1 MRGELVDTLLGGGRS
16 VARNKQLKTLSEILP
31 ALTEALGICY
41 ELVVHDFSNVE
52 NSIVAVAG
60 NLTGRKIG
68 GPLTDVVLKELKSGD
83 PQNLIGYA
91 NTLPDGRVFRSSTLF
106 VRDGR
111 GKPVGCL
118 CINFDCT
125 AIIGA
130 EKTIRSL
137 VSFTPSEEGKEH
149 FAQDVE
155 QLLSTL
161 INRAIDAAPKPVAQM
176 SKEDKMHIVQLL
188 EEKGTFMIKGGVDTV
203 AAALNLSRA
212 TIYAYQQELRG
223 RRIAAARGS

>member
-1 MRGELVDTLLGGGRS
+1 MS
-16 VARNKQLKTLSEILP
+16 RNKQLETLSEIIP
-31 ALTEALGICY
+31 ALTEALGACY

-60 NLTGRKIG
+60 NLTGRTIG
-68 GPLTDVVLKELKSGD
+68 GPLTDVVLKELRSGN

-91 NTLPDGRVFRSSTLF
+91 NTLPDGRILRSSTLF

-130 EKTIRSL
+130 EKAIRSL
-137 VSFTPSEEGKEH
+137 VNFQPLEEGEEH

-161 INRAIDAAPKPVAQM
+161 ISKAIEAAPKPVIQM

-188 EEKGTFMIKGGVDTV
+188 EEKGAFIIRGGVDAV

-223 RRIAAARGS
+223 RRIVTGGTDR

>member
-1 MRGELVDTLLGGGRS
+1 MDTLLGGGRPL
-16 VARNKQLKTLSEILP
+16 ARNKQLETLSAILP
-31 ALTEALGICY
+31 ALTEALGASY
-41 ELVVHDFSNVE
+41 ELVVHDFSNAE
-52 NSIVAVAG
+52 SSIVAVAG

-68 GPLTDVVLKELKSGD
+68 GPLTDVVLKELKSGN

-91 NTLPDGRVFRSSTLF
+91 NTLPDGRIFRSSTLF

-125 AIIGA
+125 PILGA
-130 EKTIRSL
+130 EKAIKSL
-137 VSFTPSEEGKEH
+137 VNFRPLEEGEEH
-149 FAQDVE
+149 FAQDVG

-176 SKEDKMHIVQLL
+176 TKEDKMQIVQML
-188 EEKGTFMIKGGVDTV
+188 EEKGAFIIRGGVDAV
-203 AAALNLSRA
+203 ATALNLSRA

-223 RRIAAARGS
+223 RRIVTGCTEH